1 MAIKVFVVDDAKC
14 LHELADALL
23 NEDVSPKSH
32 VSETSEYGA
41 ASITEYGHVM
51 LTNESAFVGNAWAD
65 PSTYSGKAVSGADG
79 AAFDVRIKANA
90 QAIANLQDAYKIPV
104 GAVMISAAH
113 ATASAFAT
121 AIGYGTWSKIGDAT
135 VGESG
140 SIVQIFYY
148 QRTD

>member
-1 MAIKVFVVDDAKC
+1 MAGTTYVIDNSKC
-14 LHELADALL
+14 LRTLTNALL
-23 NEDVSPKSH
+23 NENVAPTSH

-113 ATASAFAT
+113 ATASAFAA